1 MVKNRRKK
9 AYKKGL
15 RAEVLAALYL
25 RLKGYRIIARRFKT
39 HAGEIDLIARR
50 GNLVAIVEVKARDT
64 EQQAHEAITLAAQ
77 RRIEAAADIWLAR
90 QSDYARLSLR
100 FDVIIIRP
108 WHWPRHLPAFFCAR
122 VF

>member
-1 MVKNRRKK
+1 MLTNKRKE

-15 RAEVLAALYL
+15 RAELLAAFYL
-25 RLKGYRIIARRFKT
+25 RLKCYRIVSRRFKT
-39 HAGEIDLIARR
+39 RAGEIDIIARR
-50 GNLVAIVEVKARDT
+50 GNLVAIVEVKARDE

-90 QSDYARLSLR
+90 QPDYAHLFLR

-108 WHWPRHLPAFFCAR
+108 WHWPHHLPAFFCSCH
-122 VF
+122 